1 MLVKEWMT
9 PDPQVL
15 ALEDTLLHAR
25 SLMKRLDVRHLPVVA
40 DGKLVGLLS
49 DRDMRNYTPSYCST
63 LDVYEMH
70 AMIASLKVEGAMTRR
85 PVTTSPETPM
95 AAAGALMLEKKIGSL
110 PVEEDGKLVGIL
122 TETDVIRALVS
133 ADSMAF

>member
-110 PVEEDGKLVGIL
+110 PVEKDGKLVGIL